1 MKKKILFSIFI
12 IFLLINNCGFK
23 IVNNSEIYKFDVNE
37 IIATGDN
44 KINFKIKNKLIF
56 SSKKNEKKLVDI
68 YLDTNKSKEVKEK
81 NSNNEITKYQ
91 ISIAS
96 TIRVIELVS
105 ENEIF
110 FSILKTGDYSVASQY
125 SQTLANE
132 KKLIDVLTDDVTENI
147 LNTIVLNLD
156 DL

>member
-96 TIRVIELVS
+96 TVKVIELVS
-105 ENEIF
+105 GNEIF
-110 FSILKTGDYSVASQY
+110 FNIVKTGDFSVASQY

>member
-1 MKKKILFSIFI
+1 M
-12 IFLLINNCGFK
+12 LINNCGFK
-23 IVNNSEIYKFDVNE
+23 IVNNNEIYKFDINE

-44 KINFKIKNKLIF
+44 RINFKIKNKLIF
-56 SSKKNEKKLVDI
+56 SSKKNEKKLIDI

-96 TIRVIELVS
+96 TVRVKEIVS
-105 ENEIF
+105 ENEIYF
-110 FSILKTGDYSVASQY
+110 NIVKTGDYSVASQY

-132 KKLIDVLTDDVTENI
+132 KKLIEVLTDDVTENI
-147 LNTIVLNLD
+147 LNEIVLKLD

>member
-23 IVNNSEIYKFDVNE
+23 IVNNNEIYKFDVNE

-147 LNTIVLNLD
+147 LNTIVLKLD

>member
-91 ISIAS
+91 ISIAC

-105 ENEIF
+105 KNEIF
-110 FSILKTGDYSVASQY
+110 FNIVKTGDYSVASQY

-147 LNTIVLNLD
+147 LNTIVLKLD

>member
-105 ENEIF
+105 KNDIF
-110 FSILKTGDYSVASQY
+110 LNIVKTGDYSVASQY

-147 LNTIVLNLD
+147 LNTIVLKLD

>member
-1 MKKKILFSIFI
+1 MFI

-105 ENEIF
+105 KNEIF
-110 FSILKTGDYSVASQY
+110 FNIVKTGDYSVASQY

-147 LNTIVLNLD
+147 LNTIVLKLD

>member
-23 IVNNSEIYKFDVNE
+23 IVNNNEIYKFDVNE

-96 TIRVIELVS
+96 TVRVKELVS

-110 FSILKTGDYSVASQY
+110 FNIEKTGDYSVASQY

-147 LNTIVLNLD
+147 LNTIVLKLD

>member
-96 TIRVIELVS
+96 TVKVIELVS
-105 ENEIF
+105 GNEIF
-110 FSILKTGDYSVASQY
+110 FNIVKTGDFSVASQY

-132 KKLIDVLTDDVTENI
+132 KKIIDVLTDDVTENI
-147 LNTIVLNLD
+147 LNTIVLKLD

>member
-105 ENEIF
+105 KNEIF
-110 FSILKTGDYSVASQY
+110 FNIVKTGDYSVASQY

>member
-23 IVNNSEIYKFDVNE
+23 IINNSEIYKFDVNE

-105 ENEIF
+105 KNEIF
-110 FSILKTGDYSVASQY
+110 FNIVKTGDYSVASQY

-147 LNTIVLNLD
+147 LNTIVLKLD

>member
-110 FSILKTGDYSVASQY
+110 FNIVKTGDYSVASQY

-147 LNTIVLNLD
+147 LNTIVLKLD

>member
-96 TIRVIELVS
+96 TVKVIELVS
-105 ENEIF
+105 GNEIF
-110 FSILKTGDYSVASQY
+110 FNIVKTGDYSVASQY

-147 LNTIVLNLD
+147 LNTIVLKLD

>member
-96 TIRVIELVS
+96 TVRVKEIVS

-110 FSILKTGDYSVASQY
+110 FNIVKTGDFSVASQY

-147 LNTIVLNLD
+147 LNTIVLKLD

>member
-1 MKKKILFSIFI
+1 MKKKNLFSIFI

-147 LNTIVLNLD
+147 LNTIVLKLD

>member
-96 TIRVIELVS
+96 TVRVKEIVS
-105 ENEIF
+105 ENEIYF
-110 FSILKTGDYSVASQY
+110 NIVKTGDYSVASQY

-147 LNTIVLNLD
+147 LNTIVLKLD

>member
-1 MKKKILFSIFI
+1 MKKKILFPILI
-12 IFLLINNCGFK
+12 IFLLINSCGFK
-23 IVNNSEIYKFDVNE
+23 IINKSEIYKFDINE

-44 KINFKIKNKLIF
+44 RINFKIKNKLIF
-56 SSKKNEKKLVDI
+56 SSEKNEKKLVDI

-81 NSNNEITKYQ
+81 NINNEITKYQ

-96 TIRVIELVS
+96 TVRVKELVS
-105 ENEIF
+105 ENEISF
-110 FSILKTGDYSVASQY
+110 NIVKTGDYSVANQY

-132 KKLIDVLTDDVTENI
+132 KKLIEVLTDDVTENI
-147 LNTIVLNLD
+147 LNEIVLKLD

>member
-56 SSKKNEKKLVDI
+56 SSEKSEKKLVDI

-91 ISIAS
+91 ISITS
-96 TIRVIELVS
+96 TVRVTELVS

-110 FSILKTGDYSVASQY
+110 FNIEKTGDYSVASQY

-147 LNTIVLNLD
+147 LNTIVLKLD